1 MQQLALQNWTVAIR
15 NSTPWLRIQMLSSLT
30 LTCTSVI
37 YVAQRQEGALH
48 INAAGEACMLLHL
61 ASGLTLCKG
70 SAEQCHNR
78 HGVSLKCPHL
88 LHR

>member
-1 MQQLALQNWTVAIR
+1 
-15 NSTPWLRIQMLSSLT
+15 MLSSLT
-30 LTCTSVI
+30 LICTTVI
-37 YVAQRQEGALH
+37 QVAQRQEAALH
-48 INAAGEACMLLHL
+48 INAAVGACMLMHL